1 MAYVSPD
8 EGSSSSGGG
17 GPDDPTRNPA
27 IVRRSQGFLAL
38 AFGLALG
45 LSLMVFFAVFHFYH
59 APIDAWQP
67 FFDLVKPN
75 LWLTFLYGFV
85 GGSLIAGFYN
95 MLVIRRLQFF
105 GLVNQRD

>member
-1 MAYVSPD
+1 MAYISPD

-17 GPDDPTRNPA
+17 LPDDPTRDPGL
-27 IVRRSQGFLAL
+27 VRRSQGFLAI

-45 LSLMVFFAVFHFYH
+45 LCLMVFFGIFHIYH
-59 APIDAWQP
+59 APIDGWEP
-67 FFDLVKPN
+67 FFSLVTPN

-105 GLVNQRD
+105 GLVNKSD